1 MSSSGTE
8 QKRAASMKELAELI
22 RWSPDG
28 LVTAVVQ
35 DAASKDV
42 LMVAYMNRE
51 ALKLTVESGDTW
63 FWSRSRKELWHK
75 GATSGNVQK
84 VKSLAYDCDAD
95 TLLLKV
101 VPQGPACHTGSS
113 SCFYRELP
121 LGGDADIAASSSG
134 QDADN
139 GTSGG
144 GEALAAVSARGAEEY
159 VGSSLRGVEREEA
172 KGWRKNGTVDAQDRF
187 AILAKLE
194 STIAEREQERPEGA
208 YTTYL
213 FDKGV
218 DKILKKVGEEA
229 GEVIIAAKNRSPEEL
244 RYEVSDLIYHL
255 LVLLQEQKL
264 PLDDVLAELDRR
276 HNK

>member
-1 MSSSGTE
+1 MSSETE
-8 QKRAASMKELAELI
+8 QQLAASVEELAELI

-84 VKSLAYDCDAD
+84 VVSLAYDCDAD

-101 VPQGPACHTGSS
+101 VPQGPACHTGSN

-121 LGGDADIAASSSG
+121 PNGATDNAASSSG
-134 QDADN
+134 QAADN
-139 GTSGG
+139 GTSG
-144 GEALAAVSARGAEEY
+144 GEALAAVSVRGAEEY

-172 KGWRKNGTVDAQDRF
+172 KGWRKDGAVDAQDRF

-194 STIAEREQERPEGA
+194 STIAERELERPEGA

-264 PLDDVLAELDRR
+264 PLDDILAELDRR